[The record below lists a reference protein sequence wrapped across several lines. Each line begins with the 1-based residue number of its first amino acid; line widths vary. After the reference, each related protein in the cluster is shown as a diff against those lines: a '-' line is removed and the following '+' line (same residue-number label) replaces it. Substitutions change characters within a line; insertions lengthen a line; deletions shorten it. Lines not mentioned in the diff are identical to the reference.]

1 MNETSDLFPWIER
14 AEEDYLLSVSALKRK
29 RPLIYGA
36 TFHAQQCAEKYLKA
50 ILTFQQA
57 PFPRTHDLAAL
68 GVLCQQNGI
77 ILPIS
82 DDAWNVCQPMRLKYV
97 IRVCS
102 LLQKKRRTRYK
113 LREISV
119 NLPLYG
125 QFRAV
130 RRNPT
135 PGGARSIA

>member
-1 MNETSDLFPWIER
+1 MNEMSDLFPWIER

-82 DDAWNVCQPMRLKYV
+82 DDDLERLSAYAVEIRYRGMQPTAEEAQDA
-97 IRVCS
+97 
-102 LLQKKRRTRYK
+102 LQIARN
-113 LREISV
+113 LRKFAFIW
-119 NLPLYG
+119 
-125 QFRAV
+125 
-130 RRNPT
+130 T
-135 PGGARSIA
+135 I

>member
-82 DDAWNVCQPMRLKYV
+82 DDDLERLSVYAVEIRYPGMQPTAGEAQDA
-97 IRVCS
+97 
-102 LLQKKRRTRYK
+102 LQIARN
-113 LREISV
+113 LRKFAFIW
-119 NLPLYG
+119 
-125 QFRAV
+125 
-130 RRNPT
+130 T
-135 PGGARSIA
+135 I